1 MTDETLKALQLEWAQ
16 TKAQLEELRAQPEDA
31 ESADL
36 EAELQQRLDELEF
49 EIALRQRGNGPCSL
63 M

>member
-16 TKAQLEELRAQPEDA
+16 TKAQLEELPAQPEDA

-49 EIALRQRGNGPCSL
+49 EIALRQRGTGPCSL